1 MWVIFQNGK
10 TEYNYS
16 YFISIIATP
25 LFLIAKSKLKNPFF
39 PKCQQFIETAGKIYK
54 RV

>member
-10 TEYNYS
+10 TEYNDF

-25 LFLIAKSKLKNPFF
+25 LFLIAQSELKYPLFY
-39 PKCQQFIETAGKIYK
+39 KYQQLIRTNRKIYK
-54 RV
+54 RI